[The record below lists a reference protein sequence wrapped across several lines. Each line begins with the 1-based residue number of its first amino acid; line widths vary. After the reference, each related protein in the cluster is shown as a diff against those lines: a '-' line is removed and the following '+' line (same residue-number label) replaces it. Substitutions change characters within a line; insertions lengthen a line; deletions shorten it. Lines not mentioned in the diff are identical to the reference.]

1 MQSLETDV
9 ISFEHQLEEKGNL
22 LTASKTSLNISLE
35 EIKTNCEAVQVMQE
49 QAQSLE
55 SGMT

>member
-1 MQSLETDV
+1 M

-22 LTASKTSLNISLE
+22 LTASKSSLNISLE

-49 QAQSLE
+49 RAQSLE